1 MENYMKLKN
10 FYLAEPQIKALQKH
24 SKETG
29 ISASEIVR
37 RALDKYLE
45 EKELKKGRDKQ

>member
-1 MENYMKLKN
+1 MKLKN
-10 FYLAEPQIKALQKH
+10 FYLAEPQIKALKKH

-45 EKELKKGRDKQ
+45 EKETKTKDVTK